1 MKISEL
7 QNKNRKYVSTWRGV
21 ADGVNHPFLPLKTML
36 AMAQWLKLSHAK
48 LEEQGSVL
56 GPLSI
61 WLSLGCMVVGCNQ
74 AWFHLNDLEQK
85 I

>member
-48 LEEQGSVL
+48 LEERVSVL
-56 GPLSI
+56 ALSN
-61 WLSLGCMVVGCNQ
+61 WFSLGYEVVTRHG
-74 AWFHLNDLEQK
+74 
-85 I
+85 II